1 VNGLGFSA
9 LLLGRLGQ
17 GKPPYHPARQ
27 LRRLGW
33 MLLAELVLFL
43 ALTVADRLPR

>member
-9 LLLGRLGQ
+9 LLLGRL
-17 GKPPYHPARQ
+17 KPREEAAPRD

-43 ALTVADRLPR
+43 ALTLADRLPH